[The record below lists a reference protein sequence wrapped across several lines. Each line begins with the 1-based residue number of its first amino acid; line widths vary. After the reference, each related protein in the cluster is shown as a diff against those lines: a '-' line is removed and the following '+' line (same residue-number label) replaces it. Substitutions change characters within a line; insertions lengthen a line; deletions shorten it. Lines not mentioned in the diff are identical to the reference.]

1 VAATLLG
8 ALLAPATGVFASDHG
23 GHLGRH
29 HGRAQQHHPAQKHH
43 QQKVFLGGHKLEGE
57 AVIVSVAADGSSMV
71 LRPTNSDAVTA
82 TVTISSSTVI
92 TADEGV
98 TTTTLAAGE
107 RVHVVVVDAG
117 GSQVAQIVVIES
129 VDATGDVKGDDDHG
143 PKGKGGHGGDHHGQA
158 EFEGVIVSVAADGSS
173 FVLQRPNSPNVTA
186 TITIS
191 SSTVITADEGVTT
204 TTLAA
209 GEQVHVK
216 AQQVNG
222 VFVATRIEIQKPEAN
237 GDHNPGGSGDDDD
250 QGQGGTGNPGNA
262 GPGNGNGHGDHS
274 GGPGAGD
281 HPGNGGHDSGG
292 TGPGGA

>member
-1 VAATLLG
+1 L
-8 ALLAPATGVFASDHG
+8 ASDHG
-23 GHLGRH
+23 GHQGRH
-29 HGRAQQHHPAQKHH
+29 HGRAQHHSVVQKHH

-57 AVIVSVAADGSSMV
+57 AVIVSVASDGSSMV
-71 LRPTNSDAVTA
+71 LQPTDSDAVTA

-107 RVHVVVVDAG
+107 RVHVVVD
-117 GSQVAQIVVIES
+117 SSNVAQLVVIES
-129 VDATGDVKGDDDHG
+129 VNATGDVKGGDDDDQG
-143 PKGKGGHGGDHHGQA
+143 SGGGHGDGEHHGQVQ
-158 EFEGVIVSVAADGSS
+158 FEGVIVSVAADGSS
-173 FVLQRPNSPNVTA
+173 MVLQRPNSPGVTA

-222 VFVATRIEIQKPEAN
+222 TFVATRIEIQKPEAN
-237 GDHNPGGSGDDDD
+237 GDQNPGGQGDDDD
-250 QGQGGTGNPGNA
+250 NGQGGTGNPG
-262 GPGNGNGHGDHS
+262 GPGQGHGDHS
-274 GGPGAGD
+274 GSPSAGD
-281 HPGNGGHDSGG
+281 DHGNGGGGSGG
-292 TGPGGA
+292 V